1 MVIAGARDARGIAN
15 GFLGARAMV
24 AFLILATFLALSG
37 LVSVAMAWG
46 VLGSVLY
53 IMQSRARR

>member
-1 MVIAGARDARGIAN
+1 
-15 GFLGARAMV
+15 MV

-46 VLGSVLY
+46 VLGGVLY
-53 IMQSRARR
+53 FMQLRARR

>member
-1 MVIAGARDARGIAN
+1 MA
-15 GFLGARAMV
+15 

-46 VLGSVLY
+46 VLGAVLY
-53 IMQSRARR
+53 VMQSRAMTPRPVVVTTNEPGSTHAGAR